1 MSQFFPVDKLIVAA
15 LLVALL
21 VALVIWVLH
30 DCYIALMRISKHER
44 PKVRWWAAATVAA
57 IMLVLL
63 LLLTG
68 CGDTINPVRY
78 QPVEVLVTK
87 PCMAGRAAPAEA
99 ATLTRETCDANGN
112 CVRTCTDTRP
122 EVCVT
127 HAVADITELQRE
139 ARQYRNL
146 FKECSK

>member
-1 MSQFFPVDKLIVAA
+1 MSQFFPVTAIAVALMIIGVLCLIVAA
-15 LLVALL
+15 ACVQWPRIRRALRGLALL
-21 VALVIWVLH
+21 CGALLWCLVVA
-30 DCYIALMRISKHER
+30 
-44 PKVRWWAAATVAA
+44 
-57 IMLVLL
+57 
-63 LLLTG
+63 G

-87 PCMAGRAAPAEA
+87 PCLAGRAAPAEA

-112 CVRTCTDTRP
+112 CVRTCADTRP

>member
-1 MSQFFPVDKLIVAA
+1 MSDVTAIA
-15 LLVALL
+15 LSVALL
-21 VALVIWVLH
+21 VLMFWTTGAYVYWGEMRMQHRKAPGALNQL
-30 DCYIALMRISKHER
+30 RIS
-44 PKVRWWAAATVAA
+44 VIVIVVLVCVAVSA
-57 IMLVLL
+57 C
-63 LLLTG
+63 T
-68 CGDTINPVRY
+68 DPINPVRY

-87 PCMAGRAAPAEA
+87 PCFAGRNPPAEA
-99 ATLTRETCDANGN
+99 VTLTQEQCTPNGQS
-112 CVRTCTDTRP
+112 CVRVCTDPRP